1 MTRTDLVSLL
11 PELILCG
18 GGVLILL
25 LDAVA
30 PGLRRA
36 WTAAALAVTA
46 AAAWGAWAAWSQL
59 GGGAAA
65 HPVAVVKSCNGMLET
80 TRVTFAFS
88 AVVLVATGLC
98 VLASDNYLRRER
110 IQGGEYYALLLWC
123 ATGMLLMLRATEL
136 LTIFLAL
143 ELLSISLYSL
153 AAYHRRVSIAVEA
166 AIKYFLMGAFVSAFV
181 LYGIALLYGATGST
195 RLEVI
200 ERAFVAGQ
208 GGVLATF
215 GLLLLVCGFGFKMAL
230 APFHAWSPDT
240 YQGAPSPFVAF
251 LSVAPKVASALVLYR
266 LLEVAAQSPSVTA
279 ARWVNVVGAL
289 SALSMVVGNLLAL
302 AQTDIKRMLAYS
314 GVAHM
319 GYLLLALVTFDR
331 ASLAPVLVYLLA
343 YVLMNAGAFA
353 VVGLLYSR
361 PGARHEIEELAGW
374 GYRYPLLG
382 GSLAICML
390 SLGGIPPT
398 LGFLGKYLVF
408 QQAVA
413 AGHVRLAV
421 LGVLASLVGVYY
433 YLRVVYVLYMRPER
447 RQPEGLLIDGWGRAA
462 AVIAALATLVLGL
475 WPADLLQ
482 WLIAATGTR

>member
-1 MTRTDLVSLL
+1 MSQNDVLSLL
-11 PELILCG
+11 PEIILCG

-25 LDAVA
+25 ADAVA

-36 WTAAALAVTA
+36 WTAVTLAVVVA
-46 AAAWGAWAAWSQL
+46 AMWGAWWAWATL
-59 GGGAAA
+59 AGGYGD
-65 HPVAVVKSCNGMLET
+65 PFYIFKSCNGMLET
-80 TRVTFAFS
+80 GRISLAFS
-88 AVVLVATGLC
+88 LVVLAATAIS
-98 VLASDNYLRRER
+98 VLAADNYLRRER

-136 LTIFLAL
+136 LTIFLSL
-143 ELLSISLYSL
+143 ELLSVALYSL
-153 AAYHRRVSIAVEA
+153 AAYHRRLSVAVEA

-181 LYGIALLYGATGST
+181 LLGIALVYGATGST
-195 RLEVI
+195 RLEAV
-200 ERAFVAGQ
+200 ERAFAGGQ
-208 GGVLATF
+208 GSVAATL
-215 GLLLLVCGFGFKMAL
+215 GLLLLVAGFGFKMSL

-251 LSVAPKVASALVLYR
+251 LSVAPKVASALVVYR
-266 LLEVAAQSPSVTA
+266 LLEVAAQASTA
-279 ARWVNVVGAL
+279 GRWENIVGVL

-314 GVAHM
+314 GIAHM

-331 ASLAPVLVYLLA
+331 ASLAPILVYLLA
-343 YVLMNAGAFA
+343 YVLMNAGAFS

-361 PGARHEIEELAGW
+361 PGARHEIDELAGW

-382 GSLAICML
+382 GCLAICML

-398 LGFLGKYLVF
+398 VGFLGKYLVF

-413 AGHVRLAV
+413 AGHLKLAV
-421 LGVLASLVGVYY
+421 LGVLASLVGVFY

-447 RQPEGLLIDGWGRAA
+447 KQPEGLLIDGWGRAA
-462 AVIAALATLVLGL
+462 ALVAAVATLVLGL

-482 WLIAATGTR
+482 WLIAATGAR

>member
-36 WTAAALAVTA
+36 WTAVALAVTA
-46 AAAWGAWAAWSQL
+46 AAGWGAGAAWTSL
-59 GGGAAA
+59 GGAAGD
-65 HPVAVVKSCNGMLET
+65 PSFVWKSCNGMLET

-88 AVVLVATGLC
+88 AVVLVATGIC

-110 IQGGEYYALLLWC
+110 ILGGEYYALLLWC

-136 LTIFLAL
+136 LTIFLSL

-153 AAYHRRVSIAVEA
+153 AAYHRRVSVAVEA

-181 LYGIALLYGATGST
+181 LFGIALLYGATGST

-200 ERAFVAGQ
+200 GRAFVGGQ
-208 GGVLATF
+208 GTVLATL

-230 APFHAWSPDT
+230 VPFHAWSPDT

-251 LSVAPKVASALVLYR
+251 LSVAPKVASALVLFR

-279 ARWVNVVGAL
+279 ARWVNVVGVL
-289 SALSMVVGNLLAL
+289 SAVSMVVGNLLAL
-302 AQTDIKRMLAYS
+302 AQTDLKRMLAYS

-331 ASLAPVLVYLLA
+331 ASLAPLLVYLLA

-374 GYRYPLLG
+374 GYRYPVLG
-382 GSLAICML
+382 GCLAICML

-398 LGFLGKYLVF
+398 MGFLGKYLVF

-413 AGHVRLAV
+413 AGHVHLAV
-421 LGVLASLVGVYY
+421 LGVVASLVGVYY

-482 WLIAATGTR
+482 WLIAATGAR

>member
-1 MTRTDLVSLL
+1 MNHGDLVSLL
-11 PELILCG
+11 PELILCA

-25 LDAVA
+25 ADAVA

-36 WTAAALAVTA
+36 WTAVALLVTL
-46 AAAWGAWAAWSQL
+46 AAAWGACEAWRL
-59 GGGAAA
+59 LVVATGD
-65 HPVAVVKSCNGMLET
+65 PLAVVRSCNGMLET
-80 TRVTFAFS
+80 SRITFAFS
-88 AVVLVATGLC
+88 LIVLLATALC
-98 VLASDNYLRRER
+98 LLASDNYLRRER
-110 IQGGEYYALLLWC
+110 ILGGEYYALLLWC

-136 LTIFLAL
+136 LTLFLAL
-143 ELLSISLYSL
+143 ELLSLSLYAL
-153 AAYHRRVSIAVEA
+153 AAYHRRVSVAVEA

-181 LYGIALLYGATGST
+181 LLGIALLYGATGST

-200 ERAFVAGQ
+200 GRAFLGGQATVAGT
-208 GGVLATF
+208 L
-215 GLLLLVCGFGFKMAL
+215 GLLLLVCGFGFKMSL

-266 LLEVAAQSPSVTA
+266 LLEVAAQGPTA
-279 ARWVNVVGAL
+279 PRWENIVGVLA
-289 SALSMVVGNLLAL
+289 ALSMLVGNFLAL
-302 AQTDIKRMLAYS
+302 AQTDLKRMLAYS

-331 ASLAPVLVYLLA
+331 TSLTPVIVYLLA

-353 VVGLLYSR
+353 VVSLLYSR

-382 GSLAICML
+382 GCLAISML

-398 LGFLGKYLVF
+398 MGFLGKYLVF
-408 QQAVA
+408 QQAIA

-421 LGVLASLVGVYY
+421 VGVLASLIGVFY

-462 AVIAALATLVLGL
+462 VVIAAAGTLVLGI

-482 WLIAATGTR
+482 WLIAATGVR

>member
-1 MTRTDLVSLL
+1 MSHSDLVSLL

-30 PGLRRA
+30 PGLRRS
-36 WTAAALAVTA
+36 WTAVALAVTA
-46 AAAWGAWAAWSQL
+46 AAGWGAWEAWASL
-59 GGGAAA
+59 GGVHAD
-65 HPVAVVKSCNGMLET
+65 PSFVVKSCNALIET

-88 AVVLVATGLC
+88 EVVLVATALC
-98 VLASDNYLRRER
+98 LLASDNYLRRER
-110 IQGGEYYALLLWC
+110 ILGGEYYALLLWC
-123 ATGMLLMLRATEL
+123 ATGMLLMLRAVEL
-136 LTIFLAL
+136 LTIFLSL
-143 ELLSISLYSL
+143 ELLSLALYSL
-153 AAYHRRVSIAVEA
+153 AAYHRRVSVAVEA

-181 LYGIALLYGATGST
+181 LFGIALVYGATGST

-200 ERAFVAGQ
+200 ARAFAGGQ
-208 GGVLATF
+208 VTLTATL

-251 LSVAPKVASALVLYR
+251 LSVAPKVASVLVLYR
-266 LLEVAAQSPSVTA
+266 LLEVAAQSASPTA
-279 ARWVNVVGAL
+279 SRWVNVVGAL

-331 ASLAPVLVYLLA
+331 AALAPVAVYLLA
-343 YVLMNAGAFA
+343 YALMNAGAFA

-361 PGARHEIEELAGW
+361 PGARHEIDELAGW

-382 GSLAICML
+382 GCLAVCML

-398 LGFLGKYLVF
+398 MGFLGKYLVF
-408 QQAVA
+408 QQAVS
-413 AGHVRLAV
+413 AGHLRLVV

-482 WLIAATGTR
+482 WLIAATGAR

>member
-1 MTRTDLVSLL
+1 MTRNDLISLL

-25 LDAVA
+25 ADAVA

-36 WTAAALAVTA
+36 WTAVALVVTALAG
-46 AAAWGAWAAWSQL
+46 WGACSAWL
-59 GGGAAA
+59 TLAGGPGDANASF
-65 HPVAVVKSCNGMLET
+65 KSCNGMLET
-80 TRVTFAFS
+80 SRITFAFS
-88 AVVLVATGLC
+88 LLVLLATGLC

-123 ATGMLLMLRATEL
+123 ATGMLLMLRSTEL
-136 LTIFLAL
+136 LTLFLSL
-143 ELLSISLYSL
+143 ELLSLSLYAL
-153 AAYHRRVSIAVEA
+153 AAYHRRVSVAVEA

-181 LYGIALLYGATGST
+181 LLGIALLYGATGST
-195 RLEVI
+195 RLDVI
-200 ERAFVAGQ
+200 ERAFTAGQ
-208 GGVLATF
+208 GTVAATL
-215 GLLLLVCGFGFKMAL
+215 GLLLLVCGFGFKMSL

-251 LSVAPKVASALVLYR
+251 LSVAPKVASALVLFR
-266 LLEVAAQSPSVTA
+266 LLQLAAQGATA
-279 ARWVNVVGAL
+279 SRWENVVGVLA
-289 SALSMVVGNLLAL
+289 ALSMLVGNFLAL
-302 AQTDIKRMLAYS
+302 AQTDLKRMLAYS

-331 ASLAPVLVYLLA
+331 ASLAPVAVYLLA

-353 VVGLLYSR
+353 AVSVLYSR
-361 PGARHEIEELAGW
+361 PGSRHEIDELAGW
-374 GYRYPLLG
+374 GYRYPLIAG
-382 GSLAICML
+382 CLAICML

-413 AGHVRLAV
+413 AGHVHLAV
-421 LGVLASLVGVYY
+421 LGVLASLVGVFY
-433 YLRVVYVLYMRPER
+433 YLRVVYVLYMRAER

-462 AVIAALATLVLGL
+462 VLIAALATLVLGL
-475 WPADLLQ
+475 WPSDLLQ
-482 WLIAATGTR
+482 WLIAATGVR

>member
-1 MTRTDLVSLL
+1 MNQNDILSLL
-11 PELILCG
+11 PEMILCA

-25 LDAVA
+25 ADAIA

-36 WTAAALAVTA
+36 WTAVALAVIA
-46 AAAWGAWAAWSQL
+46 LSMWGAWNAWTLLAA
-59 GGGAAA
+59 GAGD
-65 HPVAVVKSCNGMLET
+65 PFFVFKSCNGMLET
-80 TRVTFAFS
+80 GRVTLAFS
-88 AVVLVATGLC
+88 LIVLAATAIC

-110 IQGGEYYALLLWC
+110 ILGGEYYALLLWC
-123 ATGMLLMLRATEL
+123 ATGMLLMLRASEL

-143 ELLSISLYSL
+143 ELLSLSLYTL
-153 AAYHRRVSIAVEA
+153 AAYHRRLSVAVEA

-181 LYGIALLYGATGST
+181 LLGIALVYGATGST

-200 ERAFVAGQ
+200 ERAFASGHGTVA
-208 GGVLATF
+208 ATL
-215 GLLLLVCGFGFKMAL
+215 GLLLLVAGFGFKMSL

-251 LSVAPKVASALVLYR
+251 LSVAPKVASALVLFR
-266 LLEVAAQSPSVTA
+266 LLEVAAQSNTA
-279 ARWVNVVGAL
+279 ARWENVIGVLA
-289 SALSMVVGNLLAL
+289 ALSMVVGNLLAL
-302 AQTDIKRMLAYS
+302 AQTDLKRMLAYS

-331 ASLAPVLVYLLA
+331 ASLAPIAVYLLA
-343 YVLMNAGAFA
+343 YVLMNAGAFS
-353 VVGLLYSR
+353 VVSLLYSR

-382 GSLAICML
+382 GCLAICML

-413 AGHVRLAV
+413 AGHLKLAV
-421 LGVLASLVGVYY
+421 LGVLASLVGVFY

-447 RQPEGLLIDGWGRAA
+447 KQPEGLLIDGWGRAA
-462 AVIAALATLVLGL
+462 ALIAALATLILGL

-482 WLIAATGTR
+482 WLIAATGAR